1 MVDETVSKFIKEK
14 SLSGS
19 IPALSFKIMDMVE
32 ILLPSLEEQQK
43 IVAEIEK
50 EEQMINSCKQLIELY
65 KQKIDTKIQSVW
77 NN

>member
-1 MVDETVSKFIKEK
+1 MG
-14 SLSGS
+14 GS
-19 IPALSFKIMDMVE
+19 IPALSFIIMDIVE
-32 ILLPSLEEQQK
+32 ILLPLHEEQQK

-65 KQKIDTKIQSVW
+65 KQKIDTKIQSIW

>member
-1 MVDETVSKFIKEK
+1 MKLFLNLLKK
-14 SLSGS
+14 SLGGS